1 MGRKNEI
8 IHVVTICAI
17 VICLLATTATITV
30 ANGDWGNLQSGDR
43 IEWKTYL
50 EPVEDP
56 SYVLYD
62 EVEIIS
68 INGKDL
74 TYNYNYTTVSDVDV
88 AFTLNGTRT
97 DDDHI
102 LYVYSQ
108 SYLQQMETD
117 ADADPNKSWTTANY
131 DWNGI
136 NYKTYHFKENANDI
150 PYESWI
156 DQNTGIIFEIR
167 FTLEGATYKITEL
180 LSTTAILTKAGIF
193 GGICLGTVLISLVSA
208 TTLISYSII
217 HNQKKKRT

>member
-1 MGRKNEI
+1 MKGKNSRLF
-8 IHVVTICAI
+8 I
-17 VICLLATTATITV
+17 VIISVLMVCFIVSTAPTTV
-30 ANGDWGNLQSGDR
+30 AAGDWGTLKSDDR

-74 TYNYNYTTVSDVDV
+74 TYKYNYTTVSDVDV

-97 DDDHI
+97 DQEYI
-102 LYVYSQ
+102 SYIYSQ

-131 DWNGI
+131 DWKGI
-136 NYKTYHFKENANDI
+136 NYKTYHFKEKANDI

-156 DQNTGIIFEIR
+156 DQNTGIVFEIR
-167 FTLEGATYKITEL
+167 FTMEGATYKITEL
-180 LSTTAILTKAGIF
+180 LSTTAILTKAGIL
-193 GGICLGTVLISLVSA
+193 GGICLGTVLIALVSA

-217 HNQKKKRT
+217 RNQKKKRT